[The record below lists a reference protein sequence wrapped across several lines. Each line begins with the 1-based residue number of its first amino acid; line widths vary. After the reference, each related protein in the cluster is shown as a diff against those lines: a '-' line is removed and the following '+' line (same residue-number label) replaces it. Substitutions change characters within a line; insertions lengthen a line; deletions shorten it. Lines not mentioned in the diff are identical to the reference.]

1 MKVNRW
7 ADIVSL
13 CCNTWRFYFNKTVT
27 PFSHYFL
34 MTSKPAWAL
43 CFIFFS
49 SWNKQ
54 SLWFSL
60 LREKPR
66 PLYQLSQSSVY
77 FAFGTCLVKVARG
90 QQSAPLKRK
99 KKTALIYF
107 DYTYSL
113 EADCGFSWW
122 WALRSK
128 KIWFKTTS
136 FGSSLV
142 DAALLYLSLQQ
153 ALFLIPR
160 PRTLLFLFLVK

>member
-7 ADIVSL
+7 ADIASL

-66 PLYQLSQSSVY
+66 PLYHSSQSSVY

-90 QQSAPLKRK
+90 QQSAPFK
-99 KKTALIYF
+99 KEKETADLF
-107 DYTYSL
+107 PDYTYSL
-113 EADCGFSWW
+113 EADWFLLVVG
-122 WALRSK
+122 LRSK

-136 FGSSLV
+136 FGSSSWTLHFR
-142 DAALLYLSLQQ
+142 ACPFSRP
-153 ALFLIPR
+153 FLIPR